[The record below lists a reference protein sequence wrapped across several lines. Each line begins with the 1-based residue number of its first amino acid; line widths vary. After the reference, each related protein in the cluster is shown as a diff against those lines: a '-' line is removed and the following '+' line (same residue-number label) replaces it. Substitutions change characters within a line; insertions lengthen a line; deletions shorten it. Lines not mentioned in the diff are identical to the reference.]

1 MMGMVGMKGSRF
13 CKGLMGSCMA
23 KQKVREMTTSDE
35 SFIFKFPV
43 ICINFS
49 KTIVIEL
56 THEA

>member
-23 KQKVREMTTSDE
+23 KQKVREMMASDE

-49 KTIVIEL
+49 KTIVIKL